1 MVALPTAKPLAN
13 PAELTV
19 ARDVLPDAQVIVP
32 KVAAVP
38 SVMMPLAVNCCV
50 LPINTLGAVGVM
62 EMEANTGT
70 VTVKVALLE
79 VMPFVEAVTV
89 VLPCASVEAM
99 PLAFSVATVT
109 LLDAQVTDPDT
120 LPELPSK

>member
-1 MVALPTAKPLAN
+1 MATLPTAKPLAN

-19 ARDVLPDAQVIVP
+19 ARDVLPDAQVSVP

-62 EMEANTGT
+62 EREANTGA
-70 VTVKVALLE
+70 VTVKVAVLE
-79 VMPFVEAVTV
+79 VMPLAVAVTTATPCDK
-89 VLPCASVEAM
+89 VLAM
-99 PLAFSVATVT
+99 PLVFRVATPV
-109 LLDAQVTDPDT
+109 LLDAHVTEPDT
-120 LPELPSK
+120 LPVLLSA